1 MQCTDCVRRYE
12 ISPTC
17 PPQNACACNI
27 RDSMVVW
34 GVASL
39 PQYSRVAGPILILG
53 HYLCGVLHTLCVLI
67 GVLRVLGFPPTSQEH
82 AYIV

>member
-1 MQCTDCVRRYE
+1 M
-12 ISPTC
+12 
-17 PPQNACACNI
+17 
-27 RDSMVVW
+27 VW

-39 PQYSRVAGPILILG
+39 PQYSRVAGSILILG

-82 AYIV
+82 AFIV